1 MTNLLH
7 LLNLLSAA
15 WATAGELLTAGAI
28 LWALNSLANLIRL
41 TFKAGQLTGQLLWPL
56 IHATSR
62 GLHWAARN
70 IDWRLVA
77 TIVLEGL
84 VILAAG
90 SYYLLRNSRRQ
101 LIKASAALGRIYAAF
116 LTQQQQQQ
124 QIKTVQ
130 PLIHPLASI
139 ATELESLTVKQLRTM
154 TGTRQKL
161 RKAELIALAIA

>member
-28 LWALNSLANLIRL
+28 LWALNSLANLICL

-56 IHATSR
+56 IHATIR
-62 GLHWAARN
+62 GLRWAARN

-77 TIVLEGL
+77 MIVLEGL

-90 SYYLLRNSRRQ
+90 SYYLLRNSHRQ
-101 LIKASAALGRIYAAF
+101 LIKASATLGHIYAAF
-116 LTQQQQQQ
+116 LTQQQQQ

-139 ATELESLTVKQLRTM
+139 ATELEALTVKQLRTM